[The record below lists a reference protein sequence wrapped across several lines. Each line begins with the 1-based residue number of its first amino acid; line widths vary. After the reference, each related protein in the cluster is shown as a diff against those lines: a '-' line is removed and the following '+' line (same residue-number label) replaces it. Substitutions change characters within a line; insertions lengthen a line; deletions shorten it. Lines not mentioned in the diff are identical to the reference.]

1 MAAVS
6 KAIQLCPLPFS
17 LSTCIHKKD
26 KWGFFFFFL
35 FMQFLLRYCIFIVR
49 GTNIKINVLSSP
61 FSKWTTNLSNN
72 LIFYIYIT
80 LSSHTITRLALP
92 LGYTTF
98 LVFFFFL
105 VWLVYILS
113 LIWVSMDSSDE
124 LLTPK
129 ETRTI

>member
-1 MAAVS
+1 MKGDFVVESGMHVLTINRGREWQQYQRQFSFA
-6 KAIQLCPLPFS
+6 LCLS
-17 LSTCIHKKD
+17 LSLLVYTKRIN
-26 KWGFFFFFL
+26 GVFFFFFL

-98 LVFFFFL
+98 LVFFFFF
-105 VWLVYILS
+105 WF
-113 LIWVSMDSSDE
+113 D
-124 LLTPK
+124 
-129 ETRTI
+129 